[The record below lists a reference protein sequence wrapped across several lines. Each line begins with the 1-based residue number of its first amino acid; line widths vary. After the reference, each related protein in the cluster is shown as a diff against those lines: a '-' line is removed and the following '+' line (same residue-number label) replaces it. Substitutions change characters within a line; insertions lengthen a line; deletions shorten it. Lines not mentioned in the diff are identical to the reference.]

1 MEGDILRA
9 AHQMQ
14 AQEAAAA
21 GLRAHY
27 AGLVMA
33 HLVDWQVSGAAD
45 LVDATQIDW
54 DMTARVA
61 VIAADALMAALARR
75 PGASS

>member
-1 MEGDILRA
+1 MEGDILRTA
-9 AHQMQ
+9 QQIQ
-14 AQEAAAA
+14 AKQAAAA
-21 GLRAHY
+21 GLRPIY

-54 DMTARVA
+54 DMTAHIA
-61 VIAADALMAALARR
+61 VMAADALMAALARR